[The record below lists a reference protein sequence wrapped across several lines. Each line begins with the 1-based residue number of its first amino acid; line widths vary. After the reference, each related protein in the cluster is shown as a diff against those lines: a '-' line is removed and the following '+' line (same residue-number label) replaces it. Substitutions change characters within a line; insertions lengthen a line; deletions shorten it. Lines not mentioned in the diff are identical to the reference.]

1 MDQIRAT
8 VAREFELVNQ
18 LIVEQLHSDVDMVEN
33 VGHYI
38 VDAGGKRLRPLL
50 VLLSAA
56 ALGRCHNAH
65 ITFAAIIEFIH
76 TATLLHDD
84 VVDIS
89 SLTPGATHR
98 QCGIRQCPLGPG
110 RRFPVHPRFSIDGQ
124 AG

>member
-1 MDQIRAT
+1 MQQIRAT
-8 VAREFELVNQ
+8 VAHEFEQVNQ
-18 LIVEQLHSDVDMVEN
+18 LIVDQLHSNVDMVEN

-50 VLLSAA
+50 VLLSGA
-56 ALGRCHNAH
+56 ALGRCSDSH

-89 SLTPGATHR
+89 TLRRGDPPPMPSSAMRPRYWWATS
-98 QCGIRQCPLGPG
+98 
-110 RRFPVHPRFSIDGQ
+110 SIH
-124 AG
+124 ARSS